1 MNNQTENKNEMGVAG
16 FIIALCALLLF
27 GLLFGWRILLIRSEW
42 APSLTLLLS
51 ILGLITSLI
60 GVFREPRGFAIAGI
74 VISYFV
80 FSIVVFLL
88 IPCCL
93 LFPDA
98 MGYFHE
104 PIGFPDLSFPD

>member
-27 GLLFGWRILLIRSEW
+27 GISIIFVKWSIGIHLLNRGSWI
-42 APSLTLLLS
+42 LLLS
-51 ILGLITSLI
+51 LLGLISSLI

-74 VISYFV
+74 VISYFL
-80 FSIVVFLL
+80 FSIVVFLF

-104 PIGFPDLSFPD
+104 LISFHD